1 MTEVI
6 IYTDG
11 SCSGNPGPG
20 GWAAILMHD
29 NDEREIS
36 GSEADTTNN
45 RMELRAVVESL
56 RVLKKPCRALVHTD
70 SAYIANAFNDGW
82 INNWIKRGWRTAA
95 KKPVKN
101 KDLWVDLLA
110 AMDIHDVKFVK
121 VKGHSTNVIN
131 NRVDELAV
139 AAMEN
144 GRP

>member
-1 MTEVI
+1 
-6 IYTDG
+6 
-11 SCSGNPGPG
+11 
-20 GWAAILMHD
+20 MHD
-29 NDEREIS
+29 KDEREIS

>member
-1 MTEVI
+1 
-6 IYTDG
+6 
-11 SCSGNPGPG
+11 
-20 GWAAILMHD
+20 MHD

-45 RMELRAVVESL
+45 RMELQAVVESL

-101 KDLWVDLLA
+101 KDLWMDLLA

-121 VKGHSTNVIN
+121 VKGHSTNVFN

-144 GRP
+144 GRR